1 MKLTPDSKFMQLCG
15 KFVALFKIN
24 FLWLLCSGAPG
35 HPGGLYLRHA
45 HRSDGSAPGGGLRGK
60 GLLWSLPPVFRQG
73 HGAVL
78 LMAFAGAVLALDYRL
93 VAYMDFPGRMAVI
106 VLICFC
112 ILALVLVAGLI
123 FPLLVRYPGTVRD
136 TVVNAVLLSIAHL
149 PKMLLVTAMNLLPA
163 LVLVVLPQVFV
174 LLSFLWPICGFA
186 LIALYDLTVTD
197 KIFAALEQ
205 PDPEAQS
212 PDGELAPKG
221 RTPEQQ

>member
-24 FLWLLCSGAPG
+24 FLWLLCSVPLVTLGASTCAM
-35 HPGGLYLRHA
+35 LTALTALRREEDCGA
-45 HRSDGSAPGGGLRGK
+45 KTFFGAFRRYFGK
-60 GLLWSLPPVFRQG
+60 ATVLW
-73 HGAVL
+73 L

-112 ILALVLVAGLI
+112 ILALMLVAGLI

-186 LIALYDLTVTD
+186 LIALYDLTVTG

-212 PDGELAPKG
+212 PDGESAPKG
-221 RTPEQQ
+221 RTPGQR